1 MLPRKKKRNLT
12 TDYRTALVFFAVLA
26 GALLLSYRGYI
37 TAQIRYSAGTIPAAV
52 PRPTAPEGSTMK
64 TRVEPNTLWI
74 DTLGIK
80 TPVIEVADKSE
91 KAYQGALLRGVGHF
105 PGTAAAGQPGNMYV
119 FGHSSDFS
127 WSKSEYKTVF
137 ALLPKIAVGDSIVVS
152 DAEGTPYEY
161 RVTETAVISPKD
173 LSVLDQYGYQ
183 KRMLT
188 VQTSYPLGTALKRFI
203 AIAELVE

>member
-1 MLPRKKKRNLT
+1 MPPRKKKRNLT
-12 TDYRTALVFFAVLA
+12 LDYRAALVFFALLA

-37 TAQIRYSAGTIPAAV
+37 TAQLRYSAGTIPAAA
-52 PRPTAPEGSTMK
+52 PRPTAAEGSTMK

-74 DTLGIK
+74 DALGIK

-91 KAYQGALLRGVGHF
+91 KAYQEALLHGVGHF

-137 ALLPKIAVGDSIVVS
+137 ALLPKITVGDSIVVS

-161 RVTETAVISPKD
+161 RVTETAVVSPKD